1 MCYAAWGPDAD
12 RHDKSLLHMTLEGSC
27 FGTDSLPM
35 IFAGDLGF
43 SNGESTSCEMAFES
57 RHLCLVGWRLIA

>member
-1 MCYAAWGPDAD
+1 VEG
-12 RHDKSLLHMTLEGSC
+12 SLL
-27 FGTDSLPM
+27 GTDSLPM

-43 SNGESTSCEMAFES
+43 SNGESTSCEMAFEF

>member
-1 MCYAAWGPDAD
+1 LIYGAAEG
-12 RHDKSLLHMTLEGSC
+12 SLL
-27 FGTDSLPM
+27 GTDSLPM

-43 SNGESTSCEMAFES
+43 SNGESTSCEMAFEF